1 MIAPQ
6 VIDMDPLALLPEICL
21 LAGAVATL
29 LAGSFL
35 PQQRQWEARLVAAA
49 ALLAAG
55 VAAALALGDPART
68 VFGAFVLDTP
78 TGIARLVVITSTLLV
93 IGLGVEE
100 LAGQVRESETYA
112 LLLLGSLGAVV
123 LAATDDL
130 LVLAVGFLLSSIP
143 LYALVG
149 LGRTAR
155 AAEAALKTYLLG
167 ALSGILLL
175 LGCSVLFGVAG
186 STAYAGLADGLAG
199 APAAA
204 VAVGAVGVLGGL
216 LFKAGGVPLHFWV
229 PDATQGAGTAA
240 AAFLTTVPKVGA
252 LVATAR
258 LVDVLPGS
266 LPWPL
271 LIGVLAAVT
280 MTLGNLAALGQTDAR
295 RLLGWS
301 TVSQVGYLLMPVA
314 VLDATDAAVPA
325 LLTYLI
331 GYAVSNLTAFA
342 VLAGD
347 PRTTAL
353 TDSRGLARR
362 RPGQAAALVIALLSL
377 VGTPPTA
384 VFLGKLTVFTAT
396 WDGGLAWLVVVAA
409 VNTVVSLAY
418 YLRWLVPALSRDDGQ
433 ADAGRDERG
442 DVPEPPDR
450 PWARGAA
457 AAGAVGVLAVGLAA
471 GLVTALAGAGTP
483 G

>member
-1 MIAPQ
+1 MQ
-6 VIDMDPLALLPEICL
+6 QDPLALLPELFL
-21 LAGAVATL
+21 LGGAVATL

-35 PQQRQWEARLVAAA
+35 PQQRQWVARLVAVA
-49 ALLAAG
+49 ALLGAG
-55 VAAALALGDPART
+55 IATALTFPGGRSRDFGPPAET

-78 TGIARLVVITSTLLV
+78 TSVTRLVVVASLLLV
-93 IGLGVEE
+93 IGLGVAE
-100 LAGQVRESETYA
+100 LGGQVRESETYA
-112 LLLLGSLGAVV
+112 LLLLGGLGAVV

-149 LGRTAR
+149 MSRTAG

-167 ALSGILLL
+167 ALAGICLL
-175 LGCSVLFGVAG
+175 LGVTVLYGVAG
-186 STAYAGLADGLAG
+186 TTALPGMRAGLAG

-204 VAVGAVGVLGGL
+204 VAVGTLGVLAGL

-252 LVATAR
+252 LVAVAR
-258 LVDVLPGS
+258 LVDVLPGT

-271 LIGVLAAVT
+271 LVGLLAAAT
-280 MTLGNLAALGQTDAR
+280 MTLGNLAALAQTDAR

-314 VLDATDAAVPA
+314 VVGAVSDTGTGAGAVPA
-325 LLTYLI
+325 LLTYLV
-331 GYAVSNLTAFA
+331 GYAVTNLTAFA
-342 VLAGD
+342 VLAARPDARALGD
-347 PRTTAL
+347 F
-353 TDSRGLARR
+353 RGLARR
-362 RPGQAAALVIALLSL
+362 HPALATALVVGLLSL

-384 VFLGKLTVFTAT
+384 VFIGKLTVFTAA

-409 VNTVVSLAY
+409 VNTLVSLFY
-418 YLRWLVPALSRDDGQ
+418 YLRWLVEAFRPGEQPGAPS
-433 ADAGRDERG
+433 A
-442 DVPEPPDR
+442 
-450 PWARGAA
+450 PWATGAA
-457 AAGAVGVLAVGLAA
+457 VAGTVGVLAVGLGA
-471 GLVTALAGAGTP
+471 GAVTALVGG
-483 G
+483 

>member
-1 MIAPQ
+1 MA
-6 VIDMDPLALLPEICL
+6 PLALLPEISL
-21 LAGAVATL
+21 LAGAVVAL

-35 PQQRQWEARLVAAA
+35 PQRRQWVARLVAVA
-49 ALLAAG
+49 ALLTAG
-55 VAAALALGDPART
+55 IAAALALGDPART
-68 VFGAFVLDTP
+68 VFGAFVVDTP
-78 TGIARLVVITSTLLV
+78 TGITRLVVVASTLLV

-149 LGRTAR
+149 LGRSAR

-175 LGCSVLFGVAG
+175 LGCSVLFGMAG
-186 STAYAGLADGLAG
+186 STAYAGLATGLAG
-199 APAAA
+199 APEAP

-240 AAFLTTVPKVGA
+240 AAFLTTVPKIGA
-252 LVATAR
+252 LVAMIR

-271 LIGVLAAVT
+271 LLGLLAALT

-314 VLDATDAAVPA
+314 VVGATDAAVPA
-325 LLTYLI
+325 LLTYLA
-331 GYAVSNLTAFA
+331 GYAVTNLTAFA

-362 RPGQAAALVIALLSL
+362 RPGQAAALVISLLSL

-384 VFLGKLTVFTAT
+384 VFLGKLTVFTAA

-409 VNTVVSLAY
+409 VNTVISLAY
-418 YLRWLVPALSRDDGQ
+418 YLRWLVPALSREGRPAHDG
-433 ADAGRDERG
+433 DEDDER
-442 DVPEPPDR
+442 EPDDR

-457 AAGAVGVLAVGLAA
+457 ATGAVGVLAVGLGA
-471 GLVTALAGAGTP
+471 GAVTALVAGATLG
-483 G
+483 

>member
-1 MIAPQ
+1 MRQ
-6 VIDMDPLALLPEICL
+6 DPLALLPELFL
-21 LAGAVATL
+21 LGGAVATL
-29 LAGSFL
+29 LTGSFL
-35 PQQRQWEARLVAAA
+35 PRHRQWAARLVAVA
-49 ALLAAG
+49 ALLGAG
-55 VAAALALGDPART
+55 VATALTFPGGRGRDFGPPAET

-78 TGIARLVVITSTLLV
+78 TSATRLVVVASLLLV

-112 LLLLGSLGAVV
+112 LLLLGGLGAVV

-130 LVLAVGFLLSSIP
+130 LVLAVGFLLSSVP

-149 LGRTAR
+149 MSRTAG

-175 LGCSVLFGVAG
+175 LGVTVLYGIAG
-186 STAYAGLADGLAG
+186 STAHPELGAGLSG
-199 APAAA
+199 APVAA
-204 VAVGAVGVLGGL
+204 VAVGAVGVLAGL

-252 LVATAR
+252 LVAAAR
-258 LVDVLPGS
+258 LVHVLPDS

-271 LIGVLAAVT
+271 LMGVLAAAT
-280 MTLGNLAALGQTDAR
+280 MTLGNLAALTQTDAR

-314 VLDATDAAVPA
+314 VVGAGAGAVPA
-325 LLTYLI
+325 LLTYLA
-331 GYAVSNLTAFA
+331 GYAVTNLTAFA
-342 VLAGD
+342 VLAARPDARSLADFRGLGRRH
-347 PRTTAL
+347 PALATAL
-353 TDSRGLARR
+353 VVG
-362 RPGQAAALVIALLSL
+362 LLSL

-384 VFLGKLTVFTAT
+384 VFIGKLTVFTAA

-409 VNTVVSLAY
+409 VNTVVSLFY
-418 YLRWLVPALSRDDGQ
+418 YLRWLIEAFRPADGE
-433 ADAGRDERG
+433 DG
-442 DVPEPPDR
+442 DPPA
-450 PWARGAA
+450 PWATGAA
-457 AAGAVGVLAVGLAA
+457 VAGAVGVLAVGLGA
-471 GLVTALAGAGTP
+471 GAVTAWAGG
-483 G
+483 